1 MMKFKWRKLGVI
13 AGLSLSIIVAG
24 CGSEDG
30 DAQADT
36 SVSEELS
43 YTITGTEPGA
53 GQTKKNEEVL
63 DAYENLAGWEQQLS
77 SAGAMLTKLSEAI
90 DNEEPIVFSAWSPH
104 YKFAKWDL
112 KYLEDP
118 KGIHGDEEKIT
129 TIARKGLKEEMPEAY
144 TIIDRIQLEL
154 SAVEE
159 ALLEAQEKDYEEV
172 TEEWAN
178 ANQEIIA
185 EWTEGVDSVD
195 GTSIELA
202 LLPWDD
208 AIFTANVAKVA
219 LEQKGFNVTLTQVDP
234 AIMFE
239 AVATGNADASLAVW
253 MPITH
258 ADLYEEYKRDFD
270 DLGPN
275 LEGAKT
281 GLAVPAYMDINSLED
296 LEPKE

>member
-1 MMKFKWRKLGVI
+1 MEFKWKRLGII
-13 AGLSLSIIVAG
+13 AGLSLSLIVAG
-24 CGSEDG
+24 CGSNEG
-30 DAQADT
+30 EAESET
-36 SVSEELS
+36 SVSEELE

-63 DAYENLAGWEQQLS
+63 DSYDNLAGWEQELS
-77 SAGAMLTKLSEAI
+77 SAGAMLTQLSKAI
-90 DNEEPIVFSAWSPH
+90 DNKEPIVFSAWSPH

-112 KYLEDP
+112 KYLKDP

-129 TIARKGLKEEMPEAY
+129 TITRKGLKDEMPEAY

-154 SAVEE
+154 PDVEE
-159 ALLEAQEKDYEEV
+159 ALLEAQEKEYAEV
-172 TEEWAN
+172 VQDWAKG
-178 ANQEIIA
+178 NQETIA

-195 GTSIELA
+195 GTSIEIA

-208 AIFTANVAKVA
+208 AIFTANVAKFT
-219 LEQKGFNVTLTQVDP
+219 LEQKGFDVTLTQVDP

-239 AVATGNADASLAVW
+239 AIATGSADASLAVW
-253 MPITH
+253 MPVTH
-258 ADLYEEYKRDFD
+258 AELYKQHEDDFD

-281 GLAVPAYMDINSLED
+281 GLAVPGYMDIDSLED
-296 LEPKE
+296 LKPKE